1 MAGTVAVMARV
12 VSGTR
17 ARLKTRMVVE
27 KARRRE
33 LLHAARAGI
42 DPLASAEKRATL
54 AAQVLAD
61 LAQMRERGELVDTV
75 DALLTHAVRV
85 EMAERGWDVDWPSP
99 PPGAPRAGRW
109 PGSRDGGWPE
119 KIVARL
125 PVDLV
130 AQVHAACWNTSK
142 DAIAALRRWRDAHPA
157 VVLCREDLAGYE
169 ELAAQVTAPG
179 EVWRAAVAHALPVVD
194 HPV

>member
-1 MAGTVAVMARV
+1 M
-12 VSGTR
+12 
-17 ARLKTRMVVE
+17 E

-33 LLHAARAGI
+33 LLQTARSQI
-42 DPLASAEKRATL
+42 DPLAPVDERVER

-99 PPGAPRAGRW
+99 PLGAPRAGRW

-125 PVDLV
+125 PAELV
-130 AQVHAACWNTSK
+130 ARVHAACWGVSK
-142 DAIAALRRWRDAHPA
+142 DAIEALRRWRDGHPG
-157 VVLCREDLAGYE
+157 VVLSREDLVVYEDLAGK
-169 ELAAQVTAPG
+169 VITPG
-179 EVWRAAVAHALPVVD
+179 AVWRSAVDRALPAMK
-194 HPV
+194 PPA